1 MIQAVDMKL
10 FILFIFTFIA
20 FTSAINNKNQ
30 TLNKWLEEIQYKIK
44 EIDSSSPFYQYISAI
59 DETCI
64 HVKINI
70 NKNGLKYLKFADAMI
85 IIYGAGLECYSDSN
99 KRNVWKLMQEY
110 LINSY
115 KESIDSK
122 YLDCFKMKLKII
134 EPDNYFSKDTYK
146 ILPDD
151 IKSCKSIIDDEGFY
165 KHVENIEKEF
175 GNIEF
180 LTCNAINAT
189 EFRKL
194 FLHIVILSGENEPHY
209 NLKYRLARSFQTKLT
224 SAFNCAMKRIETY
237 TITEDLSISRTDDGQ
252 VTVKPQLES
261 STSTPFV
268 VHETTQTTFQPTV
281 QFTGM
286 NNGGIVAAQ
295 NSQSFAS
302 AHAHS
307 YAFSSG
313 PGYSHGNTIVHDA
326 SKNQHIKTVFPHQ
339 NWQNPSQ
346 FQNNFGR
353 NYGPYFNQQFLP
365 NLYGQYNGQYSG

>member
-1 MIQAVDMKL
+1 VIQAVDMKL
-10 FILFIFTFIA
+10 FIVFIFTFIA

-110 LINSY
+110 LLNSY

-122 YLDCFKMKLKII
+122 YLDCFKMKLKKI
-134 EPDNYFSKDTYK
+134 EPDNYFSKNTYN
-146 ILPDD
+146 ISPDD
-151 IKSCKSIIDDEGFY
+151 VKSCKSIIDDEGFY

-189 EFRKL
+189 EFRRL
-194 FLHIVILSGENEPHY
+194 FLHIIILSGENESHL
-209 NLKYRLARSFQTKLT
+209 NLKYRLSRSFQTKLT
-224 SAFNCAMKRIETY
+224 AAFNCAMKRIETY
-237 TITEDLSISRTDDGQ
+237 TTTEDLSNTRTDDGQ

-268 VHETTQTTFQPTV
+268 VQETTQTTFQPTV
-281 QFTGM
+281 QFTRGYQGM
-286 NNGGIVAAQ
+286 NNGGIGAAQ

-313 PGYSHGNTIVHDA
+313 PGYSHGNTV
-326 SKNQHIKTVFPHQ
+326 THQ
-339 NWQNPSQ
+339 NWPNPSQ
-346 FQNNFGR
+346 IQNNFGG
-353 NYGPYFNQQFLP
+353 NYGPYFNQQFMP
-365 NLYGQYNGQYSG
+365 NSYGQYNG